1 MRSVRTRET
10 MPITVNGIPLVSHG
24 QVNRQVLGA
33 SEPAT
38 YYQLH
43 PRDFELA
50 RTRPTP
56 ALTLVYSRPGAS
68 SQAVAT
74 TPR

>member
-1 MRSVRTRET
+1 
-10 MPITVNGIPLVSHG
+10 MPITVNGVPLLSHG
-24 QVNRQVLGA
+24 QVNRKVLGA

-50 RTRPTP
+50 LRTTP
-56 ALTLVYSRPGAS
+56 ALLADDLPGAS

>member
-10 MPITVNGIPLVSHG
+10 MPITVNGVPLVSQG

-50 RTRPTP
+50 LARPSPLTP
-56 ALTLVYSRPGAS
+56 SGAS